1 MSMTDPIADL
11 LTRIRN
17 GLGARHPRV
26 RIPASRLK
34 REVVRILK
42 EENYILGFRL
52 EEDDKSGHLVLD
64 LGYTE
69 AGEPRI
75 SGIDRVSRPGR
86 RVYCGK
92 DEIPEVLG
100 GLGIAILSTSRGV
113 MTGDQC
119 ARQGV
124 GGEILCRVF

>member
-1 MSMTDPIADL
+1 MTMSDPIADL

-17 GLGARHPRV
+17 GLGARHPQV
-26 RIPASRLK
+26 RIPSSGLK

-42 EENYILGFRL
+42 EENYILDFRL
-52 EEDDKSGHLVLD
+52 EEDNLSGLIVLD

-75 SGIDRVSRPGR
+75 TGIDRVSRPGR

-92 DEIPEVLG
+92 DGIPEVLG

-113 MTGDQC
+113 MTGEQC
-119 ARQGV
+119 VRKGV